1 MVIRHETNGQNGL
14 IIGWRRERGWRGED
28 ERERERMDGRK
39 TSDPSDCLYFHFTN
53 EVASHEIR
61 ERERENKLQPRK
73 SLKKKQKKKS
83 LTFGSFMN
91 LSPRCERIKMAGQ
104 RGKKLLT
111 HDRSFFCCCSWQ
123 EEEVE
128 RGARERE
135 GKKPCLQSLKL
146 KGGKGE
152 RKEKRSQFRWC

>member
-1 MVIRHETNGQNGL
+1 M
-14 IIGWRRERGWRGED
+14 
-28 ERERERMDGRK
+28 
-39 TSDPSDCLYFHFTN
+39 
-53 EVASHEIR
+53 
-61 ERERENKLQPRK
+61 QPRE
-73 SLKKKQKKKS
+73 SLKKKKS

-128 RGARERE
+128 RGARRE
-135 GKKPCLQSLKL
+135 GKKPCLQSVKL

-152 RKEKRSQFRWC
+152 KGKKVAVQVVLTVASSN